1 MERKKLRTVEGIDHS
16 KEDFLSAI
24 NFDDEKTKKA
34 QEYINVIA
42 NQIFSGEIN
51 KSEAYQKICEEM
63 TIEELGLHVMMFI
76 MDQITQSVSR
86 EFNSSEDKKDDSD
99 DKLDE
104 FLDKNI

>member
-24 NFDDEKTKKA
+24 NFDDEKKEKA
-34 QEYINVIA
+34 QEYVNFIA
-42 NQIFSGEIN
+42 NQVFSGEIP

-63 TIEELGLHVMMFI
+63 TIEELGVHVIMFI
-76 MDQITQSVSR
+76 MDQINQSVSR
-86 EFNSSEDKKDDSD
+86 QFNSFEDEKDDSD
-99 DKLDE
+99 DELDE